1 MTVVDLSCTYKDSEE
16 SHQLFDSV
24 SAAAVWFAHEVRRNL
39 PANMDPEEVFDAV
52 AVQVA
57 LLFSD
62 YDSTTPADPEE
73 VHGGDDHCRY
83 GIELKSVSDLELARS
98 DARDEDESAGLVKK
112 PKPKK
117 EKKDGNE

>member
-1 MTVVDLSCTYKDSEE
+1 MTVVDLSCEYKESEE

-24 SAAAVWFAHEVRRNL
+24 SAAAVWFAHKVRRNL
-39 PANMDPEEVFDAV
+39 PAEMDPEELFDAV
-52 AVQVA
+52 AQQVA
-57 LLFSD
+57 LLFSG
-62 YDSTTPADPEE
+62 YVSTTPADPEE
-73 VHGGDDHCRY
+73 VHGGDDNCRY

-117 EKKDGNE
+117 KEKEKEK

>member
-1 MTVVDLSCTYKDSEE
+1 MTVVDLSCEYKESEE

-39 PANMDPEEVFDAV
+39 PADMDPEELFDAV

-62 YDSTTPADPEE
+62 YDSTMPNDPEE
-73 VHGGDDHCRY
+73 VDGGDSNCRY
-83 GIELKSVSDLELARS
+83 GIELKSVSDVELAKS

-112 PKPKK
+112 PKKK
-117 EKKDGNE
+117 EKEKEK